1 MKPYKHAVDVQNVLL
16 QFRNSH
22 LISWYIWTTN
32 SFGSVYVVN
41 ITHSEELEITLRY
54 VLIDFDLA
62 VCNHVCICLPYC
74 ISEVFLLLPYLTLRS
89 REDVLP
95 PGVEA
100 SNGPNVHP
108 RISHKVK

>member
-1 MKPYKHAVDVQNVLL
+1 MFCYSTGTRISSAGRVHLDHK
-16 QFRNSH
+16 QF
-22 LISWYIWTTN
+22 W
-32 SFGSVYVVN
+32 FGLCHYVVN